1 MKVLLDTHAFLWAVL
16 EPNRLSPK
24 VHELLLDDATDIV
37 VSAAS
42 AWEIATKFRVGKLA
56 GAAQVVAEYAG
67 ALQGLRATSL
77 EIAAR
82 HALTAGQWNVS
93 HRDPFDRVLA
103 AQSRLEK
110 LPLVSCD
117 PAMEQFDID
126 VLW

>member
-16 EPNRLSPK
+16 EPDRLSPK

-42 AWEIATKFRVGKLA
+42 AWEIATKFRIGKLA

-77 EIAAR
+77 EIAVR

-103 AQSRLEK
+103 AQSKLEK
-110 LPLVSCD
+110 LPLISCD